1 MYQSRRWLEPLGG
14 GATGWVRRLAE
25 SSAKVAA
32 AVGDTTPFPTLEFG
46 YDRNRHWLQTNLT
59 RIRQLLRSIF
69 AEATLHAGYEASVP
83 VGFLEQV
90 S

>member
-1 MYQSRRWLEPLGG
+1 MSWLELLGG
-14 GATGWVRRLAE
+14 GAMGWVCRFAK
-25 SSAKVAA
+25 SPAKVAA
-32 AVGDTTPFPTLEFG
+32 AMGNTAPFPTLDFG
-46 YDRNRHWLQTNLT
+46 YDRSRHWLQTNLT

-69 AEATLHAGYEASVP
+69 AEATLHTGYEASVP